1 MSGARSY
8 FAALQKALEKADLCE
23 PVLVIDKARLSA
35 NIRALKK
42 MLPRGMA
49 YRIVAKSLPCIDLLQ
64 HISRRAKTDRLMS
77 FNGVMVAQLLAA
89 LPDCEQLLGKPVPAT
104 ALSGLLKNA
113 KRPQKAALQRV
124 QWLVDTPTRLAQY
137 DELAA
142 AHHVSLRVNLEIDVG
157 LHRGGMTPGAE
168 LQDALQ
174 RLSNSRHL
182 DLSGMMG
189 YEPHLSKIPK
199 LGGWRRRAQNG
210 AGAVYAAAIAH
221 AASVFGAAHAK
232 KMVRNMAGSPTFG
245 LYHDTQLANE
255 LAAGSAL
262 VKPSDF
268 DLPILKSFQ
277 PAAFIATPALKVS
290 AGVSLPALEYAHGLL
305 GKPQSG
311 RSVFIHG
318 GYWMADP
325 VHPPKLK
332 TSSIFGRSSNQELLV
347 APRGTKLAVDEYVF
361 LRPHQSEAVFLQ
373 FPKIAV
379 YEGTAKSGK
388 ISALWQPLPVSA

>member
-1 MSGARSY
+1 MTAAHSY
-8 FAALQKALEKADLCE
+8 FSALQTALEKAGLCE
-23 PVLVIDKARLSA
+23 PVLVIDKARLNA

-64 HISRRAKTDRLMS
+64 HISRQARTDRLMS
-77 FNGVMVAQLLAA
+77 FNAVMVSQLLAA
-89 LPDCEQLLGKPVPAT
+89 LPDSDQLLGKPVPAK
-104 ALSGLLKNA
+104 AVAGMLKSA
-113 KRPQKAALQRV
+113 KRGQKTALQRV
-124 QWLVDTPTRLAQY
+124 QWLVDTPARLAQY
-137 DELAA
+137 EELAA
-142 AHHVSLRVNLEIDVG
+142 AHNLSLRVNLEIDVG
-157 LHRGGMTPGAE
+157 LHRGGMTPDADLKNALSE
-168 LQDALQ
+168 LA
-174 RLSNSRHL
+174 RSRHL
-182 DLSGMMG
+182 VLSGMMG

-199 LGGWRRRAQNG
+199 LGGWRRRAQKG
-210 AGAVYAAAIAH
+210 AGEVYAAAVTQT
-221 AASVFGAAHAK
+221 AAVFGAVYAK

-245 LYHDTQLANE
+245 LYQDTDLANE

-277 PAAFIATPALKVS
+277 PAAFIATPALKVGK
-290 AGVSLPALEYAHGLL
+290 GVALPALEYAHGLL

-325 VHPPKLK
+325 VYPAKLR

-347 APRGTKLAVDEYVF
+347 APRGTKLAVDDFVF

-373 FPKIAV
+373 FPKIAL

-388 ISALWQPLPVSA
+388 ISALWEPLPVSA